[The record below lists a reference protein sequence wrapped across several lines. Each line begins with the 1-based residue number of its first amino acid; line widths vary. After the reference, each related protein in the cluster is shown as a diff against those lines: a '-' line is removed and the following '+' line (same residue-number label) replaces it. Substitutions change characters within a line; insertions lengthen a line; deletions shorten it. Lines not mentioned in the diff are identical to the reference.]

1 MSTLRLVSAGAG
13 SGKTWR
19 IVEELVGRVAGGVS
33 LDRIA
38 AVTFTEAAASELQ
51 DRLRAGLQRRG
62 LNAEAAGVERANVC
76 TIHRFALTLLRRYP
90 LPASLPPDPMV
101 LEQDEARALFLRSL
115 RSVLRGAELAIDDDL
130 AELVEALV
138 EKARSLG
145 MEADELAR
153 QAPAAVACITEVL
166 PPPADA
172 GELDEALRRA
182 LDAAFAW
189 LDSGAKP
196 RSTDDGVRRELRAL
210 RRDGPIF
217 SLDAAQRVLR
227 SPAPSKTFAK
237 ELPALLPAAHAVALR
252 HPAARDR
259 VASIVEE
266 AFQLAV
272 DAMREYA
279 ESRHRL
285 GALDFE
291 EMQLR
296 AVRLLTGDGR
306 DDRYA
311 RAVAAELPFV
321 VVDEFQDSS
330 PLQFRLFEV
339 LRAAGTEVCYVGD
352 LKQAIYGFRGA
363 DSSLFSALLSR
374 AAAVGP
380 APEVLDRSRRSRPEL
395 VRFANAVFSRALP
408 AVGVPFDALAAD
420 NDYTR
425 LGLGESADAVEI
437 LRVPASTR
445 SGPRIE
451 LGARRV
457 RALLDSDLTVL
468 DRVTRAPRRVRPG
481 DVAVLGRQRS
491 QLAQWA
497 DGLRALG
504 VAVQQESDG
513 LFETLEVRLA
523 RAWLAML
530 ASPRDRSAAAMVL
543 LSELYGLRQ
552 STVAA
557 LSIEKLSG
565 SPRRALELAA
575 SAPGR
580 LALSPFE
587 ERALRRCDADLR
599 ACRDDLRSLPL
610 GEAVEAAVERVGL
623 VDRLSLRCDPAEA
636 AQLRANVGWIVAE
649 AHALS
654 GRRDHALSL
663 GEATG
668 ATLENLLHHLH
679 ARSLER
685 LRQPVAP
692 HDDVDAVRLMT
703 LHGAKG
709 LEFPVVLVDL
719 LHAELR
725 VRSPRVDVVRPDDLL
740 QPDALRHFTLR
751 CIPDTGLP
759 PVDALLRERLGNLDE
774 ELRESLRLLYV
785 GVTRARDHL
794 LITWPSAAPTSTRS
808 LLRDA
813 LARSLPDLPA
823 ATPDGALATWLDV
836 PVRVFS
842 IDDRAVAADDP
853 VVAAVDL
860 TPWHDL
866 VDDPS
871 PASAAPPPR
880 TTVATLAR
888 VTPTDLCKVAD
899 CPEVMGLSRVFH
911 REHLMARNE
920 DVGVLRVGVPNAYAS
935 RVAVGRDDVAPSRVG
950 ELVHAAVSRAG
961 LLAPSAYDATDE
973 ELADAVLTQHGQ
985 VEHRAA
991 LSLLIV
997 DTLVSLRACVNLL
1010 RAVAEPA
1017 REIPFVLDL
1026 RGTTLHGIVDLV
1038 VRASDGLHVIDLKTH
1053 PLRSQDLARW
1063 AGYYRPQLDAYA
1075 LALHRLSGMPVR
1087 GRHLAVPAAGMLLT
1101 LTDPFSPG
1109 ETYAELADLAD
1120 RIARGDRG
1128 PARDCDRCGWKAR
1141 CATGQRHLRAAGS

>member
-19 IVEELVGRVAGGVS
+19 IVEELVDRVAGGVS

-51 DRLRAGLQRRG
+51 ERLRAGLQRRG
-62 LNAEAAGVERANVC
+62 LAAEAAGVERANVC

-90 LPASLPPDPMV
+90 LPAALPPDPMV
-101 LEQDEARALFLRSL
+101 LEQDEARALFRRSL
-115 RSVLRGAELAIDDDL
+115 QSVLRGAELAVDDDL
-130 AELVEALV
+130 AQLVEALV

-145 MEADELAR
+145 MDADELAR
-153 QAPAAVACITEVL
+153 QAPAAVASVTDVL

-172 GELDEALRRA
+172 EATDEALRRA

-189 LDSGAKP
+189 LDAGAKP
-196 RSTDDGVRRELRAL
+196 RSTDDGIRRALRSL
-210 RRDGPIF
+210 RRDGPTF
-217 SLDAAQRVLR
+217 CLDAAQRVLR
-227 SPAPSKTFAK
+227 APPPSKTFAK
-237 ELPALLPAAHAVALR
+237 ELPALLPAAHAVATR

-259 VASIVEE
+259 VASLVEE

-279 ESRHRL
+279 ESRRRL

-296 AVRLLTGDGR
+296 AVQLLTGDDS

-311 RAVAAELPFV
+311 RAVAAQLPFV

-339 LRAAGTEVCYVGD
+339 LRAAGAEVCYVGD

-374 AAAVGP
+374 AATVGP

-395 VRFANAVFSRALP
+395 VRFANALFSRVLP
-408 AVGVPFDALAAD
+408 PMGVPFDALTAD

-425 LGLGESADAVEI
+425 LGLAGSVDAVEI

-451 LGARRV
+451 LGARRI

-468 DRVTRAPRRVRPG
+468 DRATRAPRRVRPG

-491 QLAQWA
+491 QLGQWA
-497 DGLRALG
+497 DELRALG
-504 VAVQQESDG
+504 LAVHQESDG

-523 RAWLAML
+523 RAWLSLL

-552 STVAA
+552 RTVAA
-557 LSIEKLSG
+557 LSVEKVSG
-565 SPRRALELAA
+565 SPRRALELAT

-580 LALSPFE
+580 LSLIPFE
-587 ERALRRCDADLR
+587 ERALQRCDADLR
-599 ACRDDLRSLPL
+599 ACRDALRSLPL
-610 GEAVEAAVERVGL
+610 GEAVEAVFERVGL
-623 VDRLSLRCDPAEA
+623 VDRLSLRCDP

-663 GEATG
+663 GDATG
-668 ATLENLLHHLH
+668 ATLENLLHHLQ
-679 ARSLER
+679 ARSFER
-685 LRQPVAP
+685 PRQPVP
-692 HDDVDAVRLMT
+692 PDDQVDAVRLLT
-703 LHGAKG
+703 LHGSKG
-709 LEFPVVLVDL
+709 LEFPVVVVDL
-719 LHAELR
+719 LHAELK

-740 QPDALRHFTLR
+740 RPDALRHFTLR

-759 PVDALLRERLGNLDE
+759 PVDALLRERLGDLDE
-774 ELRESLRLLYV
+774 ELREALRLLYV

-794 LITWPSAAPTSTRS
+794 LVTWPSAAATSTRF

-813 LARSLPDLPA
+813 LARSLPDLPE
-823 ATPDGALATWLDV
+823 ATPDGAVASWLDV

-842 IDDRAVAADDP
+842 PDDRPVAAAAAVAP
-853 VVAAVDL
+853 VDL
-860 TPWHDL
+860 SPWRALVHDT
-866 VDDPS
+866 S
-871 PASAAPPPR
+871 PGTAAPPPR
-880 TTVATLAR
+880 PSVAKLAR

-911 REHLMARNE
+911 NEHLMARNE
-920 DVGVLRVGVPNAYAS
+920 DVGVLRIGVPNAYAS
-935 RVAVGRDDVAPSRVG
+935 RIAVGRDDVAPSRVG

-961 LLAPSAYDATDE
+961 LLAPSAYDVTDE
-973 ELADAVLTQHGQ
+973 QLADAVLTQHGQ
-985 VEHRAA
+985 TEHRAA
-991 LSLLIV
+991 LTLLIV

-1101 LTDPFSPG
+1101 LTDPFSPD

-1141 CATGQRHLRAAGS
+1141 CPTGHRHLRTLGG

>member
-1 MSTLRLVSAGAG
+1 MTHPRLVSAGAG

-19 IVEELVGRVAGGVS
+19 IVQEVVERVAHGLP
-33 LDRIA
+33 LDRLA
-38 AVTFTEAAASELQ
+38 AVTFTEAAAGELQ
-51 DRLRAGLQRRG
+51 ERLRAGLRQRG
-62 LNAEAAGVERANVC
+62 LVAEAAGIERANVC

-101 LEQDEARALFLRSL
+101 LEQDQAHALFHRSL
-115 RSVLRGAELAIDDDL
+115 QEVLRASELTIEDDV
-130 AELVEALV
+130 ARLVSDLV

-145 MEADELAR
+145 MEVDELSA
-153 QAPAAVACITEVL
+153 QAPAAIAAVAGAL
-166 PPPADA
+166 PPAGVAGPLDA
-172 GELDEALRRA
+172 ALRAA
-182 LDAAFAW
+182 LDAAYEW
-189 LDSGAKP
+189 LDAGAKP
-196 RSTDDGVRRELRAL
+196 RSTDDGIRRELRAL
-210 RRDGPIF
+210 RREEPVYP
-217 SLDAAQRVLR
+217 LDAAERLLR
-227 SPAPSKTFAK
+227 SPAPSKTFFK
-237 ELPALLPAAHAVALR
+237 ELPALMPAAHGVATR
-252 HPAARDR
+252 HPASHER
-259 VASIVEE
+259 VASLVEE
-266 AFQLAV
+266 AFRLAA
-272 DAMREYA
+272 DAMRAYEDA
-279 ESRHRL
+279 RHRL

-296 AVRLLTGDGR
+296 ALRLLT

-363 DSSLFSALLSR
+363 DSSLFGALLSR
-374 AAAVGP
+374 AVTGGQP
-380 APEVLDRSRRSRPEL
+380 PEVLDRSRRSRPEL

-408 AVGVPFDALAAD
+408 PVGVPFDALTAD

-425 LGLGESADAVEI
+425 LAPGESAAVEI

-451 LGARRV
+451 LGARRI
-457 RALLDSDLTVL
+457 RALLASGLTVL
-468 DRVTRAPRRVRPG
+468 DRVTRATRPVRPG

-491 QLAQWA
+491 HLVQWA
-497 DGLRALG
+497 EALRALG
-504 VAVQQESDG
+504 LAVQQESDG
-513 LFETLEVRLA
+513 LFDTLEVRLV
-523 RAWLAML
+523 RAWLSML
-530 ASPRDRSAAAMVL
+530 ASPRDRAAAAMVL

-552 STVAA
+552 ATVAA
-557 LSIEKLSG
+557 LSVAKLSG
-565 SPRRALELAA
+565 SPRRALELAEA
-575 SAPGR
+575 DPAR
-580 LALSPFE
+580 LPLTPFE
-587 ERALRRCDADLR
+587 RRALQRCDADLR
-599 ACRDDLRSLPL
+599 ACRDALRSLPL
-610 GEAVEAAVERVGL
+610 GEAVELCLERVAL
-623 VDRLSLRCDPAEA
+623 SDRLALRRDPAEA
-636 AQLRANVGWIVAE
+636 AQLRANVAWVVAE

-663 GEATG
+663 GDATG
-668 ATLENLLHHLH
+668 ATVENLLHHLQ
-679 ARSLER
+679 ARSFER

-692 HDDVDAVRLMT
+692 GDDLDAVRLMT

-725 VRSPRVDVVRPDDLL
+725 VRAPRVDVVRPADPHELL
-740 QPDALRHFTLR
+740 APDALRRFSLR
-751 CIPDTGLP
+751 CVPDTRTP
-759 PVDALLRERLGNLDE
+759 PVDALLSERLGDLDG
-774 ELRESLRLLYV
+774 ELREALRLFYV

-794 LITWPSAAPTSTRS
+794 LVTWPSAAPTSARF

-813 LARSLPDLPA
+813 LARSLPDLPMGS
-823 ATPDGALATWLDV
+823 PEG
-836 PVRVFS
+836 
-842 IDDRAVAADDP
+842 
-853 VVAAVDL
+853 
-860 TPWHDL
+860 
-866 VDDPS
+866 S
-871 PASAAPPPR
+871 PASWIDLPVTVFTADDGADPSAEALPPVDLSPWRELVEDDSPGDHPAGPRPTAPL
-880 TTVATLAR
+880 LAR

-899 CPEVMGLSRVFH
+899 CPEVLTLSRIFH
-911 REHLMARNE
+911 DEHLMARNE

-935 RVAVGRDDVAPSRVG
+935 RLAIGRDDVAPSRVG

-961 LLAPSAYDATDE
+961 LLAPSAYNATDE
-973 ELADAVLTQHGQ
+973 QLADAVLTQHGQ
-985 VEHRAA
+985 LDHRAA
-991 LSLLIV
+991 LTALIV

-1038 VRASDGLHVIDLKTH
+1038 VRTSDGLHVIDLKTH
-1053 PLRSQDLARW
+1053 PLRVQDLARW

-1101 LTDPFSPG
+1101 LTDPFVPAES
-1109 ETYAELADLAD
+1109 YAELAGLAD
-1120 RIARGDRG
+1120 RIARGVRG
-1128 PARDCDRCGWKAR
+1128 PARDCNACGWKGR
-1141 CATGQRHLRAAGS
+1141 CATGLRHLRTP